1 MEQPEKTLPQH
12 PVRLVA
18 ERTGLSPHVL
28 RVWERRYQVVA
39 PERSAGGQRL
49 YSDADIERLRL
60 LGVATQAGRN
70 ISQLVALPN
79 DQLLDL
85 IRADQEAER
94 RTRPSGVS
102 VASGVVA
109 EEGDL
114 AVARLMEAVEA
125 LDGPALE
132 GGLRQAV
139 VTFGMHGAIDAVIHP
154 LLVEIGERW
163 HDGDL
168 PPQHEHFATAT
179 VRRVLDGLVHELS
192 VGSGARPRILVA
204 TPAGQ
209 RHELGALLVAATA
222 AALGWRVTYLGID
235 LPVSDIAAAAETAD
249 AQVVALSVVYP
260 TDDALLAADLH
271 RLVTRLQ
278 GTRTLVLGGS
288 GAAAYLASL
297 PASTGVI
304 SGDLATLRATLQ
316 RLGGRQAAW

>member
-1 MEQPEKTLPQH
+1 M
-12 PVRLVA
+12 
-18 ERTGLSPHVL
+18 L

-60 LGVATQAGRN
+60 LGTATQAGRN

-94 RTRPSGVS
+94 RTRPAGVGLVSGVM
-102 VASGVVA
+102 A

-139 VTFGMHGAIDAVIHP
+139 ATFGMHGAIDAVIHP

-192 VGSGARPRILVA
+192 VGAATRPRILVA

-222 AALGWRVTYLGID
+222 AALGWRVTYLGHRPPRERHRRRGGD
-235 LPVSDIAAAAETAD
+235 GGCAGSGALGGVSHRRCPAGGGPAPAGDATAGRAHAAPWRERGGGVPGVPAVVHGGHLRGSRHAADDAAAARGA
-249 AQVVALSVVYP
+249 
-260 TDDALLAADLH
+260 
-271 RLVTRLQ
+271 VTR
-278 GTRTLVLGGS
+278 
-288 GAAAYLASL
+288 AC
-297 PASTGVI
+297 
-304 SGDLATLRATLQ
+304 D
-316 RLGGRQAAW
+316 GR

>member
-1 MEQPEKTLPQH
+1 MEQLDRTRPQY

-28 RVWERRYQVVA
+28 RIWERRYQVVA

-60 LGVATQAGRN
+60 LGLATQAGRN
-70 ISQLVALPN
+70 IGQLATLPN
-79 DQLLDL
+79 EQLLDL
-85 IRADQEAER
+85 IRADQEVER
-94 RTRPSGVS
+94 RARPSGTS
-102 VASGVVA
+102 VVSGVVA
-109 EEGDL
+109 AEGDL
-114 AVARLMEAVEA
+114 VVARLMEAVES

-132 GGLRQAV
+132 AGLRQAV
-139 VTFGMHGAIDAVIHP
+139 ATFGMHGAIDAVIHP

-168 PPQHEHFATAT
+168 PAPHEHFATAT
-179 VRRVLDGLVHELS
+179 VRRILDGLVHDLS
-192 VGSGARPRILVA
+192 AGASARLRILVA

-222 AALGWRVTYLGID
+222 AALGWRVTYLGAD
-235 LPVSDIAAAAETAD
+235 LPVSDIAAAADTAE

-271 RLVTRLQ
+271 RLVTQLQ
-278 GTRTLVLGGS
+278 GTRTLLLGGS

-297 PASTGVI
+297 PASPGVI

-316 RLGGRQAAW
+316 RLAGR

>member
-1 MEQPEKTLPQH
+1 MEQSDRTVAQH

-60 LGVATQAGRN
+60 LGLATQAGRN

-79 DQLLDL
+79 EQLLDL
-85 IRADQEAER
+85 LQADEDAER
-94 RTRPSGVS
+94 RARPGGVPVGSGVM
-102 VASGVVA
+102 A
-109 EEGDL
+109 EEGDA

-125 LDGPALE
+125 LDGPALA

-139 VTFGMHGAIDAVIHP
+139 ATFGMHGAIDAVIHP

-168 PPQHEHFATAT
+168 TPPHEHFATAT
-179 VRRVLDGLVHELS
+179 VRRVLDGLVHEL
-192 VGSGARPRILVA
+192 GAGTGTRPRILVA

-222 AALGWRVTYLGID
+222 AALGWRVTYLGAD
-235 LPVSDIAAAAETAD
+235 LPVSDIAAAAETAG

-260 TDDALLAADLH
+260 TDDPLLAGDLH
-271 RLVTRLQ
+271 RLGMRLQ
-278 GTRTLVLGGS
+278 GSRTLLLGGS
-288 GAAAYLASL
+288 GAPAYLASL

-316 RLGGRQAAW
+316 RLGGR